1 MPETPTDTPKPA
13 AKEAKVEATDQAK
26 PATPATP
33 AKPAGKNNT
42 NKTVIIIVVVVVV
55 LFVILPVLFFT
66 VGAVMFGNELS
77 KQTGVNVDSN
87 SKSVTVKDKDGNE
100 FSAGEDKT
108 LPKDFPTGIPIYDG
122 DIEGSGKITT
132 EGKTAWTVT
141 MTTSD
146 SVSKVSESQ
155 TASFSTDGWTTSMNS
170 DTSDGGLIIAKKG
183 TLNVNTYY
191 NSKDGKT
198 AIVYTVSESA
208 E

>member
-1 MPETPTDTPKPA
+1 MADKPAEAPKPA
-13 AKEAKVEATDQAK
+13 PAAETTKPEAPAAAPVAK
-26 PATPATP
+26 
-33 AKPAGKNNT
+33 KNN
-42 NKTVIIIVVVVVV
+42 NKTVIIIVAVVVFF
-55 LFVILPVLFFT
+55 FVILPAIFFT
-66 VGAVMFGNELS
+66 VGAVFLGNKISDE
-77 KQTGVNVDSN
+77 TGVKVDSN

-100 FSAGEDKT
+100 YTAGETKT
-108 LPKDFPTGIPIYDG
+108 LPKDFPTGIPVYDG

-132 EGKTAWTVT
+132 DGKTAWTVT

-146 SVSKVSESQ
+146 SVTKVSESQ
-155 TASFSTDGWTTSMNS
+155 VKSFSTDGWTTSMNS

-191 NSKDGKT
+191 NTKDGKT